1 VKRCNL
7 KVFKTVTKL
16 LSVINIQVHHKR
28 RPTCRAVHPDT
39 SGCC

>member
-1 VKRCNL
+1 
-7 KVFKTVTKL
+7 
-16 LSVINIQVHHKR
+16 VHHKR

>member
-7 KVFKTVTKL
+7 KVFKPVTK

-28 RPTCRAVHPDT
+28 RPTCCAVYPYT